1 MYERILVLLN
11 EESTFRAAACEA
23 VALGKVHG
31 SELLFLSILP
41 AYTLPVPDMPISA
54 VPLPDEFQ
62 NAARKNAEQMLAEA
76 EAKAD
81 KAGVRHR
88 REMVEGPEDA
98 QTVVNF
104 ARRRDCRLIVVGSA
118 GRNAVVRRAIL
129 DKNAV
134 VPDGAQIGVD
144 LERDRALY
152 TVSDTGVVCLGKGV
166 TAAL

>member
-11 EESTFRAAACEA
+11 EEYTFRAAACEA

-98 QTVVNF
+98 QTVVDF

-118 GRNAVVRRAIL
+118 GRNAVVRLLSGSVIPGLITLSPLPVLICRGPMTQMP
-129 DKNAV
+129 
-134 VPDGAQIGVD
+134 PDPAG
-144 LERDRALY
+144 
-152 TVSDTGVVCLGKGV
+152 
-166 TAAL
+166 

>member
-98 QTVVNF
+98 QTVVDF

-118 GRNAVVRRAIL
+118 GRNAVVRLLSGSVIPGLITLSPLPVLICRGPMTQMP
-129 DKNAV
+129 
-134 VPDGAQIGVD
+134 PDPAG
-144 LERDRALY
+144 
-152 TVSDTGVVCLGKGV
+152 
-166 TAAL
+166 

>member
-11 EESTFRAAACEA
+11 EEATFRAAACEA

-62 NAARKNAEQMLAEA
+62 NAARKNAEQMLSEA

-88 REMVEGPEDA
+88 REMIEGPEDA
-98 QTVVNF
+98 KTVV
-104 ARRRDCRLIVVGSA
+104 DLGCRILAMG
-118 GRNAVVRRAIL
+118 NEFWAIHDHLKQCGQQL
-129 DKNAV
+129 DE
-134 VPDGAQIGVD
+134 
-144 LERDRALY
+144 L
-152 TVSDTGVVCLGKGV
+152 LG
-166 TAAL
+166 

>member
-11 EESTFRAAACEA
+11 EEYTFRAAACEA

-118 GRNAVVRRAIL
+118 GRNAVVRLLSGSVIPGLITLSPLPVLICRGPMTQMP
-129 DKNAV
+129 
-134 VPDGAQIGVD
+134 PDPAG
-144 LERDRALY
+144 
-152 TVSDTGVVCLGKGV
+152 
-166 TAAL
+166 

>member
-88 REMVEGPEDA
+88 REMIEGPEDA
-98 QTVVNF
+98 KTVVDF
-104 ARRRDCRLIVVGSA
+104 ARQRDCKLIVVASA
-118 GRNAVVRRAIL
+118 GRNAVVRLLSGSVIPGLITLSPLPVLICRGPL
-129 DKNAV
+129 
-134 VPDGAQIGVD
+134 AQMPPETSG
-144 LERDRALY
+144 
-152 TVSDTGVVCLGKGV
+152 
-166 TAAL
+166 